1 MTPHAALDP
10 DSPVELQALPNSSPS
25 SVRMTLGSFLSSVS
39 PVGEK
44 RGGGVDIGDKPESS
58 CVKTYVS
65 FRVSHRAWNKQHLD
79 VSHQPAA
86 PEMGLL
92 MDSSSTKQRCSLFYG
107 LKMTGHSWGKSL
119 GMCPQAWKTCSP
131 PRASAPSWPTSR
143 AVRSRAAWNLSVRVT
158 GVQRQKPRS
167 RSSSEEWEP
176 GILQYSQ
183 WAGVDSRGWQIGQE
197 WQAGQWRKKRGLL
210 TAWKYAVFPR

>member
-131 PRASAPSWPTSR
+131 PGRRP
-143 AVRSRAAWNLSVRVT
+143 
-158 GVQRQKPRS
+158 PRDQPHGL
-167 RSSSEEWEP
+167 WE
-176 GILQYSQ
+176 
-183 WAGVDSRGWQIGQE
+183 
-197 WQAGQWRKKRGLL
+197 AGQHGISVWGSLAYRDRSHDPGPLQRNGNL
-210 TAWKYAVFPR
+210 GSFSIPSGQAWIAGDGR